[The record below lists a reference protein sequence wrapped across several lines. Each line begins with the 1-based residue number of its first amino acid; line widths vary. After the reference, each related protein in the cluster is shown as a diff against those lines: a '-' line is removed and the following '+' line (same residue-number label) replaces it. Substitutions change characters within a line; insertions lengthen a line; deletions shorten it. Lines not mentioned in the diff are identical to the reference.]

1 MAKDSASP
9 TKSVGDIEA
18 DIAAARQRLAGT
30 VDELAFRAQPKEIMR
45 RQKESFEAKFAEAT
59 RTPEGELR
67 TERISAVLGATSAV
81 LVALG
86 LLRRRRG

>member
-1 MAKDSASP
+1 MAKDSAPRS
-9 TKSVGDIEA
+9 KSVGDIEA

-30 VDELAFRAQPKEIMR
+30 VDELTFRAQPKEIMR
-45 RQKESFEAKFAEAT
+45 RQKASLQATFTQAT

-67 TERISAVLGATSAV
+67 TERVSAVLGAVSA
-81 LVALG
+81 LLLGMG